1 VLPVGT
7 AALFAGLA
15 LLIGAV
21 TYRLGVLATRSITGD
36 ERAAPSARAAAL
48 GALGGLFVVW
58 AAPVRA
64 AVQAQGLAFPGEP
77 WWPLLR
83 VVLTDTPLGD
93 VLSVQVAAGI
103 LATLALVVARQGSVL
118 AWWAAAL
125 AAVAVAAVPA
135 MSGHA
140 MASAAP
146 ARLVAA
152 AWVHVLA
159 MGAWLGTL
167 VHLWRDVR
175 APHASR
181 AVTAF
186 HPIALT
192 AAAAVVLSGAVQ
204 SWTLSGPVEAL
215 WRSRW
220 GLLLGCKV
228 LGVLAMLA
236 LGHRHWRGATDAL
249 ARGDDRAV
257 QRSMLVEVVLAA
269 VVLGLSA
276 VLTTTPPPE

>member
-1 VLPVGT
+1 VLSLVT
-7 AALFAGLA
+7 AALFTGLA
-15 LLIGAV
+15 LVIGAV
-21 TYRLGVLATRSITGD
+21 TYRLGVLSSRSITGD
-36 ERAAPSARAAAL
+36 ERAVSSAKPAAL
-48 GALGGLFVVW
+48 GAVGGLLVVW
-58 AAPVRA
+58 AAPLRA

-93 VLSVQVAAGI
+93 ALSVQVAAGV
-103 LATLALVVARQGSVL
+103 LATLALVVARRGSAL

-135 MSGHA
+135 VSGHA
-140 MASAAP
+140 VASAAP

-175 APHASR
+175 APHAPR
-181 AVTAF
+181 AITAF

-192 AAAAVVLSGAVQ
+192 VAAAVVLSGAVQ
-204 SWTLSGPVEAL
+204 SWTLSGPLEAL

-220 GLLLGCKV
+220 GLLLGLKV
-228 LGVLAMLA
+228 LGVLAVMA

-249 ARGDDRAV
+249 ARGDARGV